1 MKKLNNK
8 IVLLWLYCI
17 ISVCF
22 LSLFIYMG
30 VNEDVNVYNPRNIE
44 GVTTIDNYNIDYI
57 HDDTAPANIRKV
69 YSWTIE
75 TSEMAE
81 KCLRFYTSH
90 HYVDVFI
97 DGELVYS
104 IHTDKDNLFGDSI
117 SSVWTNVH
125 LYPKDEGKE
134 IRVIL
139 TPVYDSVI
147 NYSVEFE
154 YGTLYDMLLNELK
167 SELMDMSLATLA
179 IIVGVIIL
187 GYHVY
192 AYFSKNFKKI
202 NALYLGIVSMILGVW
217 RLMDLRFTSMLFDNF
232 LAMGYVA
239 NGLLFLVCPPIIFHF
254 KTDLKEKET
263 KVLDF
268 VLFVA
273 IAVAIYAFGCQ
284 VFGIADL
291 RANIYLAHIV
301 MILTIVAVTLSII
314 HYKDYFIRKDFIHPT
329 LVMVISLTV
338 GSLLDLC
345 LFYTTKDTVGMVFT
359 LSAFLLHALY
369 QFYNN
374 IREMNYK
381 ANVDPLTGLMNK
393 RRWESLL
400 KSAKS
405 DKPIGIVVIDIN
417 NLKYINDNF
426 GHDAGDVIIYR
437 LAHIMKSILPLH
449 YHVCRWGGDEFAIMI
464 EDCTQE
470 IIDKYVKNIQTG
482 VDTYNQLKQQ
492 QSISFAV
499 GSAITSEFE
508 NISLNELFMIA
519 DERMLEYKKE
529 WKLRQKS

>member
-1 MKKLNNK
+1 MAKLNIKK
-8 IVLLWLYCI
+8 ILLWCYFI
-17 ISVCF
+17 INFCSV
-22 LSLFIYMG
+22 SLFIYMG
-30 VNEDVNVYNPRNIE
+30 INEDVNVYNPRNIE
-44 GVTTIDNYNIDYI
+44 GVTTIENYNVDYI

-75 TSEMAE
+75 TSEMTE

-104 IHTDKDNLFGDSI
+104 IHTDEDNMFGDSI

-147 NYSVEFE
+147 NNSVEFA
-154 YGTLYDMLLNELK
+154 YGTLYEMLLQELK
-167 SELMDMSLATLA
+167 AELIDMSLAVLA

-192 AYFSKNFKKI
+192 AYFSKNFKNI

-239 NGLLFLVCPPIIFHF
+239 NGLLFLICPPIIFHF

-268 VLFVA
+268 VLFISISVA
-273 IAVAIYAFGCQ
+273 VYAFGCQ
-284 VFGIADL
+284 VLGIADL
-291 RANIYLAHIV
+291 RANLYLAHIV
-301 MILTIVAVTLSII
+301 MILTIVAVVLNII
-314 HYKDYFIRKDFIHPT
+314 QYKDYFIRKDFIHPT
-329 LVMVISLTV
+329 LIMVISLTA
-338 GSLLDLC
+338 GSLLDLL

-359 LSAFLLHALY
+359 LAAFLLHALY
-369 QFYNN
+369 QFYNT

-400 KSAKS
+400 KSTKI

-417 NLKYINDNF
+417 NLKYINDTF

-449 YHVCRWGGDEFAIMI
+449 CHVCRWGGDEFVIMM

-470 IIDKYVKNIQTG
+470 TIDKYVHNIQAG
-482 VDTYNQLKQQ
+482 VDTYNRLKKP
-492 QSISFAV
+492 QSISFAT
-499 GSAITSEFE
+499 GSAITTEFE
-508 NISLNELFMIA
+508 KITLSELFKIA
-519 DERMLEYKKE
+519 DERMLENKKE
-529 WKLRQKS
+529 WKLQQKS